1 MATRGIF
8 TAKIQTAAFHAA
20 PTVDNEDDDPWAC
33 WQTRCFL
40 RHSDVLRNISRI
52 DISHGGSDTSMSK
65 KFWDLHVTLTRTCRC
80 QLSIGKSCQ

>member
-20 PTVDNEDDDPWAC
+20 PTVDNEHDDRWAC

-40 RHSDVLRNISRI
+40 QHSYVLRKISII
-52 DISHGGSDTSMSK
+52 DISYAGSDTILKNFGIYM
-65 KFWDLHVTLTRTCRC
+65 
-80 QLSIGKSCQ
+80 